1 MSQDNYQCLRC
12 FYTTNKSSTM
22 KSHINRKKKCDKH
35 VDSLKYINYTD
46 EEIIELSIIKISKR
60 NNFKCD
66 ACNEGYATESFLN
79 THIEKY
85 CKKIKNQDTIIN
97 NDNKI
102 NITNIT
108 NNNNNN
114 NNIMNNIIIN
124 LPLVPFDKEWN
135 IEHLDSYLK
144 TVILLGEN
152 KFTNLLENILK
163 NKLNLNVVL
172 NNEINN
178 AFVFKDNNYE
188 NIDKKDLFEKSMEKI
203 YNHLNKIKEE
213 FYNDSSIKSEYIYKE
228 IDTIDDKY
236 KKYKDDSQIK
246 NKVHEY
252 LSDIYHLNS
261 EKAYEYYNE
270 FVITNNNKIDG
281 F

>member
-1 MSQDNYQCLRC
+1 M
-12 FYTTNKSSTM
+12 
-22 KSHINRKKKCDKH
+22 
-35 VDSLKYINYTD
+35 
-46 EEIIELSIIKISKR
+46 
-60 NNFKCD
+60 
-66 ACNEGYATESFLN
+66 
-79 THIEKY
+79 
-85 CKKIKNQDTIIN
+85 
-97 NDNKI
+97 
-102 NITNIT
+102 
-108 NNNNNN
+108 
-114 NNIMNNIIIN
+114 
-124 LPLVPFDKEWN
+124 
-135 IEHLDSYLK
+135 
-144 TVILLGEN
+144 
-152 KFTNLLENILK
+152 K

-188 NIDKKDLFEKSMEKI
+188 NMDKKDLFEKSMEKI

-213 FYNDSSIKSEYIYKE
+213 FYNDSSIKSEFIYKE

-236 KKYKDDSQIK
+236 KKYKDDNQIK

-252 LSDIYHLNS
+252 LSDIYHSNS